1 MLLLKTSKD
10 TIYIKK
16 LVCETLVNPLEGITT
31 FRGMLIEIWDQG
43 NVKNFKR
50 NETFMNKKL
59 LRHTFLT

>member
-16 LVCETLVNPLEGITT
+16 LVSETLVNPLEGITT

-43 NVKNFKR
+43 NVKNF
-50 NETFMNKKL
+50 
-59 LRHTFLT
+59 